1 MATYSQ
7 SLAGLNQTLF
17 EPKVLTVNDAQAPV
31 GAQQGAMSDGVT
43 FLCKNPDGSKAW
55 YTFDAERSLPGQPPI
70 LRALFP

>member
-43 FLCKNPDGSKAW
+43 FLAKNPDGSQSW